1 MRALLAMAPV
11 MALLAAPVLAAPN
24 LYDDFENG
32 VGGDIV
38 YSVWGATWP
47 DTTTPIGLQNLVTT
61 DGSHNHTSGGSQAAR
76 AWSSDPAAWN
86 GYTDFGST
94 NDDVYAEVWVF
105 EDRNFDGTNGAQ
117 PVEIMLCLIGDNNT
131 STAGFQT
138 DYLQV
143 GSIPFWAGG
152 DVNYGWRSKAND
164 PTFPD
169 SGIQRKA
176 GWTRLAIEADSLA
189 NGGQVRFYVDNT
201 LIGTSSRSAE
211 YLRWVRIGSN
221 SKSYENVWYDDLRV
235 TPEPTGLLLL
245 AAGGVAVLRR
255 RRTA

>member
-1 MRALLAMAPV
+1 MKALILTVPLMAVLAMPA
-11 MALLAAPVLAAPN
+11 LAAPN

-47 DTTTPIGLQNLVTT
+47 DSSTPQGTQNLVTT
-61 DGSHNHTSGGSQAAR
+61 DSSHNHTLGGSKSAR
-76 AWSSDPAAWN
+76 AFEADPAAWN

-94 NDDVYAEVWVF
+94 DGDVFAEVWVF
-105 EDRNFDGTNGAQ
+105 EDHNHDGSNPAQ
-117 PVEIMLCLIGDNNT
+117 PVTLMLCLIGDNNT
-131 STAGFQT
+131 SKAGFET

-143 GSIPFWAGG
+143 GVVPFWAGG
-152 DVNYGWRSKAND
+152 SANYGWRAKAND

-169 SGIQRKA
+169 SGIQRKQ

-201 LIGTSSRSAE
+201 LIGTSSRSAAN
-211 YLRWVRIGSN
+211 LRWVRIGNN
-221 SKSYENVWYDDLRV
+221 SKSYENVWYDDLKV
-235 TPEPTGLLLL
+235 TPEPTSLLLL
-245 AAGGVAVLRR
+245 AIGGAAALRR